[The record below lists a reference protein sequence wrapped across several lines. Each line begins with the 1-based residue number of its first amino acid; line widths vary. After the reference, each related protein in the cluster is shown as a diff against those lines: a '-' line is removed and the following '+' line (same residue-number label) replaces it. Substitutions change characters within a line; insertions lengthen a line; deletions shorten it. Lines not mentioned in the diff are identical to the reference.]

1 MKKRLLSI
9 LLCLTMVT
17 GLLPTAFAAEKDT
30 ETEFP
35 YTYNTKND
43 QTAEK
48 VSHPQVAPNS
58 KDEGSRRNDGI
69 VDYIGNGQIAN
80 NVGYGDDSGCR
91 GQSYSWSAMA
101 YGDWIYTGLNY
112 NALGQTVQLMD
123 VGLGHKYDP
132 ELLPGILNV
141 LYNGDFFTAERDNS
155 ANVPGGA
162 LVKINTKTGEVK
174 ILMSKTAGK
183 YSVKDNVSFRNAV
196 RNITASSTSAAR
208 SITRPRSGR
217 SIPRR
222 TTARR
227 STA

>member
-58 KDEGSRRNDGI
+58 KYEGSRRYDGV
-69 VDYIGNGQIAN
+69 VDYIGNGQIAAN
-80 NVGYGDDSGCR
+80 GGYGDDSGCR

-101 YGDWIYTGLNY
+101 YGDWIYTGLLY
-112 NALGQTVQLMD
+112 NALGQTVQMMD
-123 VGLGHKYDP
+123 SGLGHKFDP
-132 ELLPGILNV
+132 ELLPAILNTI
-141 LYNGDFFTAERDNS
+141 YNGDYFI
-155 ANVPGGA
+155 
-162 LVKINTKTGEVK
+162 K
-174 ILMSKTAGK
+174 
-183 YSVKDNVSFRNAV
+183 
-196 RNITASSTSAAR
+196 
-208 SITRPRSGR
+208 
-217 SIPRR
+217 
-222 TTARR
+222 
-227 STA
+227 

>member
-1 MKKRLLSI
+1 MPRRRIPKRNSPI
-9 LLCLTMVT
+9 Q
-17 GLLPTAFAAEKDT
+17 
-30 ETEFP
+30 FP

-141 LYNGDFFTAERDNS
+141 
-155 ANVPGGA
+155 P
-162 LVKINTKTGEVK
+162 
-174 ILMSKTAGK
+174 
-183 YSVKDNVSFRNAV
+183 
-196 RNITASSTSAAR
+196 ITVISSRRKETIPPTFPAAHW
-208 SITRPRSGR
+208 S
-217 SIPRR
+217 
-222 TTARR
+222 R
-227 STA
+227 STPRPVK